1 MKREIKQKSKTK
13 VLKKK
18 RTKKKTLK
26 KNVATT
32 LNVNLIH
39 DIFFHFLQQNYLSLH
54 FKKSKKKTF
63 FFFLKRGAFL

>member
-1 MKREIKQKSKTK
+1 MKREKNKKIKQKF
-13 VLKKK
+13 KKNK

-32 LNVNLIH
+32 LNFNLIH

-63 FFFLKRGAFL
+63 FFF